1 MELSIEDINR
11 FIGRYSIGRDSNP
24 RDLTGSPHFLRIKV
38 PGGYITTNQLRHVNE
53 LVQKYSR
60 GRAEITTRQD
70 IQLHWIEADDSLE
83 IFSILDKLGFTTET
97 DLPSYFLEVAHTT
110 SHSLCPAKILSS
122 SPPVY
127 PEAPIIPTFITDPL
141 YMMSRCKSYTK
152 TYLFGV
158 CGFGYLPD
166 DRLF

>member
-1 MELSIEDINR
+1 MELSLEDINR

-83 IFSILDKLGFTTET
+83 IFSILDKLGFTT
-97 DLPSYFLEVAHTT
+97 DMCGQSFPHAGLGDPRNIVC
-110 SHSLCPAKILSS
+110 CPLSG
-122 SPPVY
+122 V
-127 PEAPIIPTFITDPL
+127 ERNVLINGFPL
-141 YMMSRCKSYTK
+141 LK
-152 TYLFGV
+152 
-158 CGFGYLPD
+158 
-166 DRLF
+166 